1 MQPVNPE
8 FFPLTDLAGR
18 FVDELAQCRKLNI
31 EALEASEHHVLLKLP
46 YHESLVGYPE
56 TQVLHGGVITTLM
69 DTASGAAVICSIFAK
84 EKQLELCP
92 TLDLR
97 VDYMKAAKPGEPVF
111 AMVECFKLTSSVAF
125 TRGMAYQDSID
136 DPIAQVVCSFMRI
149 GPELVT
155 ESFRTALMGE
165 GQG

>member
-18 FVDELAQCRKLNI
+18 FVNELAQCRKLNI
-31 EALEASEHHVLLKLP
+31 DCLEASEHHVLLRLP
-46 YHESLVGYPE
+46 YEPELVGYPE
-56 TQVLHGGVITTLM
+56 SKVLHGGVITTLM
-69 DTASGAAVICSIFAK
+69 DTASGAAVICAIYAR
-84 EKQLELCP
+84 EEQLELCP

-97 VDYMKAAKPGEPVF
+97 VDYMKAAKPDQPVY

-125 TRGMAYQDSID
+125 TRGIAYQESID

-155 ESFRTALMGE
+155 EAFRDALLGE
-165 GQG
+165 DKA